1 MRTIQVGAYA
11 LGGRRLSA
19 FLFFLSISGH
29 NAPSAVK
36 ELSSHAQT
44 LRDLAALLHKH
55 GLTELS
61 YEEGKVRIRIRRE
74 PLDYETVVPT
84 LTGVT
89 AEPAPTEVLPAGEPV
104 ESPFMGVFYRSRRPT
119 EPPFVEVGDEVDEGE
134 VLCLLEANKVFS
146 ELASPIAGVV
156 TKITR
161 ENGAL
166 VQPGE
171 VLFYIEPSS
180 AVV

>member
-1 MRTIQVGAYA
+1 VKD
-11 LGGRRLSA
+11 LS
-19 FLFFLSISGH
+19 
-29 NAPSAVK
+29 N
-36 ELSSHAQT
+36 HAQT

-55 GLTELS
+55 GLTELT

-74 PLDYETVVPT
+74 PLEHETMVPS
-84 LTGVT
+84 LTGL
-89 AEPAPTEVLPAGEPV
+89 AEPASTEAPPTGEPV
-104 ESPFMGVFYRSRRPT
+104 ESPFMGVFYRSRRPN
-119 EPPFVEVGDEVDEGE
+119 EPPFVEEGDRIDEGE

-156 TKITR
+156 SKITR